1 MALVIRRSKIHA
13 DGVYTTRPIRKRS
26 IVAEYTGPRLTKA
39 EADDLYEDSSGTYL
53 FGLTDGEQVIDGDGI
68 AAFINHS
75 CDPNCEADEI
85 RGRVFIRAIRD
96 IAAGEELVYDYNLYD
111 GALDDPA
118 PCFCRTS
125 KCRGS
130 MYSEAELA
138 KRKKAEEK
146 PGGAEDFGDPPA
158 ETTSLDSYTELG
170 QTHMCLHHYR
180 EAISAYEHGAA
191 IEPNNLVCIY
201 NMGYALSRLGDD
213 HAADYFLRA
222 IGAWEQMEHSSPT
235 RRSLANQYSAMSHAY
250 MGVGRPQ
257 EAVAA
262 LEKALAITKTVR
274 PARLFS
280 STKYVLVSNSEF
292 VAEIQELLVKA
303 REAVR
308 RKDGRMSRNRNGGNG
323 RGKRANGKIVANG
336 RGAGGRG
343 ADRSRGHSQN

>member
-1 MALVIRRSKIHA
+1 MNPSELRARLRRRSPFEDANLSRMALVIRRSKIHA

-39 EADDLYEDSSGTYL
+39 EADDLYEDSPGTYL

-85 RGRVFIRAIRD
+85 RGRVFIRAIRH

-111 GALDDPA
+111 GDLDDPA
-118 PCFCRTS
+118 TCFCRSS

-130 MYSEAELA
+130 MYSAAELA
-138 KRKKAEEK
+138 KRKKAEKK
-146 PGGAEDFGDPPA
+146 PAGPEDTGDPA
-158 ETTSLDSYTELG
+158 TETTSLDSYTELG
-170 QTHMCLHHYR
+170 ETHMCLHHYR

-201 NMGYALSRLGDD
+201 NIGYALSRLGDG
-213 HAADYFLRA
+213 HADDYFLKA
-222 IGAWEQMEHSSPT
+222 IGVWEQMEDSSAGP
-235 RRSLANQYSAMSHAY
+235 RSLANQYSAMSHAY

-262 LEKALAITKTVR
+262 LEKALSITKTVR

-280 STKYVLVSNSEF
+280 STKYVLVSYSEF
-292 VAEIQELLVKA
+292 VAETQGLLVKA
-303 REAVR
+303 RGAVQ
-308 RKDGRMSRNRNGGNG
+308 RKGGRMSD
-323 RGKRANGKIVANG
+323 K
-336 RGAGGRG
+336 
-343 ADRSRGHSQN
+343 